1 LSELGVQSSEVSAS
15 DEALKLERELKKLV
29 DDIPELGEFFG
40 FRGIKTIL
48 QSSGGGPVTAESQE
62 GTEITFPIG
71 EGEAGEGEGP
81 LDVGQGPGQALVEN
95 EEKGT
100 IPAQPISRTSRRG
113 PKIAFNEAPSRSDL
127 AWVDGNNV
135 VINSGHPAYLKVS
148 ATSTAKRLHC
158 IFAIANAIQ
167 KFMSSS
173 ETEEVTFTDR
183 MMAAWGR
190 K

>member
-1 LSELGVQSSEVSAS
+1 
-15 DEALKLERELKKLV
+15 
-29 DDIPELGEFFG
+29 
-40 FRGIKTIL
+40 
-48 QSSGGGPVTAESQE
+48 
-62 GTEITFPIG
+62 
-71 EGEAGEGEGP
+71 
-81 LDVGQGPGQALVEN
+81 VEN
-95 EEKGT
+95 QEKGT
-100 IPAQPISRTSRRG
+100 IAAQPISRTSRRG

-127 AWVDGNNV
+127 AWVDGINV
-135 VINSGHPAYLKVS
+135 VINSGHPAYLKVRANS
-148 ATSTAKRLHC
+148 VAKRLHC